1 MAASRVR
8 NHVEAPSVWHSCIVV
23 TPALAYGSW
32 SWFDDVIRHSP
43 DVSWLVVGYGTV
55 PAEAPRNVRF
65 ITLRGGDYLK
75 VGRLGARTRFLW
87 LNLLYVMPLVL
98 LAMVHTWRLKP
109 SVVVG
114 NGIAAASLL
123 PFCRVASPRT
133 RVWLA
138 YHSAI
143 GHLPDHVRGVIR
155 TVLAPV
161 SGAVCNSLGNER
173 ELRSVMP
180 GRPVVS
186 VEHWADDAFF
196 TGDVRPSGS
205 PRRGDL
211 SVPIR
216 VLYVGRTDPEKF
228 GQCLRVCTA
237 LAKQGLVE
245 LTVVGPTATV
255 ASPPAVRFIGYVSS
269 RAALHE
275 LYQHADVT
283 WAPADVDYLSRP
295 GVESLASGCPIIVSD
310 IPAVGGK
317 CDGSIRIPRSLVP
330 KGVGVVVDGSDD
342 REVVALFRAWA
353 TGAGTPGERQ
363 VCRAFAS
370 DRFSSRNIRLII
382 DAWFPG
388 EARKGPAERR

>member
-1 MAASRVR
+1 MKP
-8 NHVEAPSVWHSCIVV
+8 HGTTQSVGRSCIVV

-32 SWFDDVIRHSP
+32 SWFDDVIRHAP

-55 PAEAPRNVRF
+55 PPEAPSNVRF

-75 VGRLGARTRFLW
+75 VGRLGARTRLLW
-87 LNLLYVMPLVL
+87 LNLLYVIPLVL
-98 LAMVHTWRLKP
+98 LAVVHTWRFRP
-109 SVVVG
+109 TVVVG

-123 PFCRVASPRT
+123 PICRVASPRT

-143 GHLPDHVRGVIR
+143 GHLPWHVRRVIR

-180 GRPVVS
+180 GRPIVS
-186 VEHWADDAFF
+186 VEHWADDVFF

-205 PRRGDL
+205 RRRGGL
-211 SVPIR
+211 SVPIQ

-237 LAKQGLVE
+237 LANQGLVE
-245 LTVVGPTATV
+245 LTVVGPTVTV
-255 ASPPAVRFIGYVSS
+255 ASPPAVRFIGYVAS

-295 GVESLASGCPIIVSD
+295 GVEALASGCPIIVSD

-342 REVVALFRAWA
+342 GEAVVLFRAWA

-363 VCRAFAS
+363 VCRVFAHE
-370 DRFSSRNIRLII
+370 RFSSKNIRLII

-388 EARKGPAERR
+388 GARDRTGEQR